1 MRFDRRRMRRYRL
14 RASLDL
20 TPLVDV
26 VLQLI
31 LFFMLS
37 SSFVLQPGI
46 SIELPKS
53 SVAAPQDK
61 KDLII
66 TIAADNAIF
75 LNQTQVAIDELEG
88 SLIRV
93 KKDYPE
99 GQVLIKPDTH
109 VQTGKLIEV
118 MSICV
123 RGGFEK
129 FGVATQPE
137 PDR

>member
-1 MRFDRRRMRRYRL
+1 MRRYKL

-46 SIELPKS
+46 NIELPKS
-53 SVAAPQDK
+53 RVAAPQDK
-61 KDLII
+61 EDLII
-66 TIAADNAIF
+66 TIAPDNAIF
-75 LNQTQVAIDELEG
+75 LNQQQIAIDELEG
-88 SLIRV
+88 ALVRV

-99 GQVLIKPDTH
+99 GQVLIKPDAH
-109 VQTGKLIEV
+109 VQTGKLVAV
-118 MSICV
+118 MGICMS
-123 RGGFEK
+123 GGFEK
-129 FGVATQPE
+129 FGIATQPE
-137 PDR
+137 AER

>member
-1 MRFDRRRMRRYRL
+1 MRRYRL

-46 SIELPKS
+46 NIELPKS
-53 SVAAPQDK
+53 SAAAPLEK

-75 LNQTQVAIDELEG
+75 LNQTQVSIDELEG

-93 KKDYPE
+93 KEDYPE
-99 GQVLIKPDTH
+99 GQVLIKPDTR
-109 VQTGKLIEV
+109 VQTGKLVEV

-123 RGGFEK
+123 SGGFEK
-129 FGVATQPE
+129 FGIATQPE

>member
-1 MRFDRRRMRRYRL
+1 MRRYRL

-46 SIELPKS
+46 NIELPKS
-53 SVAAPQDK
+53 RTAAPQDK

-66 TIAADNAIF
+66 TIAPDNAIF
-75 LNQTQVAIDELEG
+75 LNQQQVAIDELEG
-88 SLIRV
+88 ALVRV

-99 GQVLIKPDTH
+99 GQVLIKPDAH
-109 VQTGKLIEV
+109 VQTGKLVEV
-118 MSICV
+118 MGICMS
-123 RGGFEK
+123 GGFEK
-129 FGVATQPE
+129 FGIATQPE
-137 PDR
+137 VER

>member
-1 MRFDRRRMRRYRL
+1 VKFDRRRMRRYRL

-46 SIELPKS
+46 SVELPKS
-53 SVAAPQDK
+53 EAAAPQDK
-61 KDLII
+61 KDLVI
-66 TIAADNAIF
+66 TIAPDNAIF
-75 LNQTQVAIDELEG
+75 LDAKQVAIDELEG
-88 SLIRV
+88 ALVR
-93 KKDYPE
+93 KKQDFPD

-109 VQTGKLIEV
+109 VQTGKLVEV
-118 MSICV
+118 MGICV
-123 RGGFEK
+123 SGGFEK
-129 FGVATQPE
+129 FGIATQPKT
-137 PDR
+137 DH

>member
-1 MRFDRRRMRRYRL
+1 VRFDRRRMRRYKL

-46 SIELPKS
+46 NIELPKS
-53 SVAAPQDK
+53 RVAAPQDK

-66 TIAADNAIF
+66 TIAPDNAIF
-75 LNQTQVAIDELEG
+75 LNQQQIAIDELEG
-88 SLIRV
+88 ALVRV

-99 GQVLIKPDTH
+99 GQVLIKPDAH
-109 VQTGKLIEV
+109 VQTGKLVEV
-118 MSICV
+118 MGICMS
-123 RGGFEK
+123 GGFEK
-129 FGVATQPE
+129 FGIATQPE
-137 PDR
+137 AER

>member
-1 MRFDRRRMRRYRL
+1 MKFDRRRMRRYRL

-53 SVAAPQDK
+53 RAAMPQEK
-61 KDLII
+61 KDLVI
-66 TIAADNAIF
+66 TIAPDNAIF
-75 LNQTQVAIDELEG
+75 VNQKQVAIDELEG
-88 SLIRV
+88 ALIRLRE
-93 KKDYPE
+93 DYPE
-99 GQVLIKPDTH
+99 GQVLIKCDRH
-109 VQTGKLIEV
+109 VQWGKGIEV
-118 MSICV
+118 LGICTSA
-123 RGGFEK
+123 GFET
-129 FGVATQPE
+129 FGVAIRPE
-137 PDR
+137 TER